1 MNGSTSQRDDLT
13 FHAMNIRPFL
23 LAAVLT
29 LPAFAEDKPGAP
41 APAAPPADPNI
52 IAATDLEKL
61 KEADGKTATVEG
73 TVFAQGENNAGTM
86 RYLNFA
92 KRYKEA
98 LTLVFLLGKSGDEFS
113 KENLVAFVGKKVRVT
128 GTVSTYN
135 DALQMKIDKLSQI
148 QIQAEPAP
156 QQ

>member
-1 MNGSTSQRDDLT
+1 MIL
-13 FHAMNIRPFL
+13 RPLVIAF
-23 LAAVLT
+23 VLT
-29 LPAFAEDKPGAP
+29 LPAFAEDKPAAP
-41 APAAPPADPNI
+41 VPPAAPADATV

-61 KEADGKTATVEG
+61 KEANGKTASVEG
-73 TVFAQGENNAGTM
+73 TIAVQGENNAGTM

-92 KRYKEA
+92 KKYREA
-98 LTLVFLLGKSGDEFS
+98 LTLVFLVGKDGDEFS
-113 KENLVAFVGKKVRVT
+113 KEKLGAFVGKKVRVT

-135 DALQMKIDKLSQI
+135 DALQIKIDNLAQI